1 MRSFLYFIYLF
12 ILVSC
17 ESNNQLNF
25 NESNKK
31 QKKIQINVTTDPSI
45 KVKK

>member
-1 MRSFLYFIYLF
+1 MRSFLCFFYLF

-17 ESNNQLNF
+17 ESNNQLNP
-25 NESNKK
+25 NENNKK
-31 QKKIQINVTTDPSI
+31 QKKIQINITTDPSI